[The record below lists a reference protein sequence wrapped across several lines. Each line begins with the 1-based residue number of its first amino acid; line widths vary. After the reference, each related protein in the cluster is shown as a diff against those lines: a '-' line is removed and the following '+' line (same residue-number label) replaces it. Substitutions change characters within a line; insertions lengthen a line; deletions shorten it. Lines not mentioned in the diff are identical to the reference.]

1 MNINPSDIKISMS
14 HNKDDFVALISKKDT
29 NMAIDFEQT
38 NRKISYALD
47 VKISQ
52 IQKPDSLS
60 SLGFIN
66 MLETL
71 LKSQI
76 KNGFT

>member
-1 MNINPSDIKISMS
+1 MNINPSNIKISMS

-29 NMAIDFEQT
+29 KMAIDFEQT
-38 NRKISYALD
+38 SRKISYALD
-47 VKISQ
+47 VKISNT
-52 IQKPDSLS
+52 KPDSLS

-71 LKSQI
+71 VKNHN
-76 KNGFT
+76 KNGCI